1 MYEVTYVSRSIKYI
15 CLYSFGTLICIRRLY
30 VHFQNVFIN
39 MSCYEIILT
48 SSNVVNKKKSP
59 FTIMLFL
66 FSLLLKNSRQLFV
79 GYNSAS
85 SVSIKWK
92 LCSLCSTL
100 AEFDLLEALC
110 NVKLPIACGQMR
122 PNILPGN

>member
-1 MYEVTYVSRSIKYI
+1 
-15 CLYSFGTLICIRRLY
+15 
-30 VHFQNVFIN
+30 
-39 MSCYEIILT
+39 
-48 SSNVVNKKKSP
+48 
-59 FTIMLFL
+59 MLFL

-85 SVSIKWK
+85 SVSKKWK

-122 PNILPGN
+122 PNILPGNSSMRSLIKQNLALFSGQKLKNC